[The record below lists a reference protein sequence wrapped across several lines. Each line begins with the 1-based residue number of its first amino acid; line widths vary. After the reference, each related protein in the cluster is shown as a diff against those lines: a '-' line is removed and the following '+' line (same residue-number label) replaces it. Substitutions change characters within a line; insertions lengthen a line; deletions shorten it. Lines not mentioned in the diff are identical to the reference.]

1 MAIALSGSLVLTGS
15 LTTSGNIVAQTLVVS
30 TISSSVEY
38 SSGSNIFGNS
48 TANTQTFTGSV
59 NITGSVGINTGAPAY
74 TLDVNGTGRFLNT
87 SDHNLALDS
96 TGRFSSL
103 DFKNNGTL
111 KSQLFWDNTNA
122 NLNLTNPSGVGLS
135 IAAGAGAATF
145 ASSVSASQFNASS
158 KYAWGT
164 AANGTTGQIATDGT
178 NNYLDYI
185 GNLYFRGA
193 AASNNLIIFTS
204 GGAATFTA
212 ASTFQ
217 GEASNGGT
225 INIGDT
231 AAYRGIITYTG
242 ASNTTLS
249 IKNSYDNAGA
259 AINFILRS
267 AGTPVTA
274 LSLLGSGAATF
285 ASSVTAGS
293 DITLSNSGGSYANWY
308 VGSYLI
314 GRIGDVT
321 TNDMYYDSTFGG
333 NHYFRTGTGGTTSPT
348 TKFTILQGG
357 NVGIGITSPTQQ
369 LEVQNGSS
377 GTTIKASNT
386 AGGYIQ
392 MGVSS
397 NAASVPTISYT
408 NTLNVLGTVYFSGSV
423 GIGTSSPNA
432 PLDVVSATSSTSG
445 IQQWSYNS
453 APAAYK
459 LQLNTIV
466 SSGLVKYSFD
476 LTNNSTSYINNL
488 VLDRGSVGIGTSS
501 PVTTLQ
507 VSGQAQFGDAA
518 SMATFSGAPIK
529 IRTTTTGSIAM
540 TYSAVKTWQMG
551 INSSG
556 NFLITDFDSSADRLV
571 IGSTG
576 NVGIGT
582 TSPQAVL
589 HQAGSRVFT
598 NVGSFYGRQEIM
610 YVQSAF
616 TNPTTNIITVTTGS
630 AYDQTFVKVRV
641 FHNSY
646 SAGYGVESVG
656 YAMQYC
662 NSSGV
667 LQGQTSSSMSVVGQL
682 GGSSNVGTLSWSGT
696 TLQYTPNRITNY
708 DGYAIIVEWS
718 GAPNATYPVLN
729 TAIFD

>member
-1 MAIALSGSLVLTGS
+1 MAISLSGSLLLTGS
-15 LTTSGNIVAQTLVVS
+15 FTTSGNIVAQTLVVS

-38 SSGSNIFGNS
+38 SSGSNIFGS
-48 TANTQTFTGSV
+48 SIGNTQTFTGSV
-59 NITGSVGINTGAPAY
+59 NITGSVGINTGVPAY

-193 AASNNLIIFTS
+193 AASNTLITFTS

-259 AINFILRS
+259 AINFVLRS

-285 ASSVTAGS
+285 ASSVTAASLIKSGGTSSQYLMADGS
-293 DITLSNSGGSYANWY
+293 TSTLSNP
-308 VGSYLI
+308 V
-314 GRIGDVT
+314 
-321 TNDMYYDSTFGG
+321 
-333 NHYFRTGTGGTTSPT
+333 TGTGTTNYVP
-348 TKFTILQGG
+348 KFTGTSAIGNSVLLQGSNNTISNVFSSATGTQAFAGMFTGQGGSGYTGTMYFGAGEPNGVDPSYPNIRSGLKVYQSWNGTYTDVKFDLFSLQGG
-357 NVGIGITSPTQQ
+357 VG
-369 LEVQNGSS
+369 
-377 GTTIKASNT
+377 
-386 AGGYIQ
+386 
-392 MGVSS
+392 
-397 NAASVPTISYT
+397 T
-408 NTLNVLGTVYFSGSV
+408 NTVLTGMPNGVAYFPNTV
-423 GIGTSSPNA
+423 GIGTTTPTTN
-432 PLDVVSATSSTSG
+432 LEVIGATSNVNGYADGS
-445 IQQWSYNS
+445 IQVTGLNPIAFVSPSNLNPSLNRWGFQLRTVNEGDFSIYDYRNS
-453 APAAYK
+453 ASRM
-459 LQLNTIV
+459 L
-466 SSGLVKYSFD
+466 
-476 LTNNSTSYINNL
+476 
-488 VLDRGSVGIGTSS
+488 
-501 PVTTLQ
+501 
-507 VSGQAQFGDAA
+507 
-518 SMATFSGAPIK
+518 
-529 IRTTTTGSIAM
+529 
-540 TYSAVKTWQMG
+540 
-551 INSSG
+551 INSS
-556 NFLITDFDSSADRLV
+556 
-571 IGSTG
+571 G

-610 YVQSAF
+610 YVQSAY